1 MNIEKPIVENVVIA
15 DGENERTF
23 VHCPENLEGEYTI
36 PEGVTAIAP
45 LAFKNCSQ
53 LESIVIPNS
62 IRHIGHHAF
71 EGCTAIVEIRIPIGI
86 NVIEEGTFMGCTNLI
101 FVAIPPSVNRIEKD
115 AFRGCSQLESGEYYY
130 CYDYNLNAKEYISDN
145 IIPSGVEFIGDNA
158 FRECSNIEHFAI
170 PYAVTTIGKNAFSDC
185 RKLEEIQIFT
195 SEVSIGKDVFS
206 GCKSLNRIIAYSIA
220 AIWPFLSTRERK
232 GVDFEPMELDQMGF
246 EDEVLQD
253 LYSSDGTVLI
263 RCSKRTTRYSI
274 PNGVEE
280 IAKNAF
286 AGCALLE
293 GVSIPKTITRIGDGA
308 FSGCEQITSI
318 LLPDS
323 IVSIG
328 QNAFYGCKALNGIY
342 IPNGSRDKFEK
353 LLPKHL
359 HDRLIELKA
368 IHDKH

>member
-1 MNIEKPIVENVVIA
+1 MNIEKPIVENVVIT

-23 VHCPENLEGEYTI
+23 VHCPENLEGEYII
-36 PEGVTAIAP
+36 PDGVTAIAP

-62 IRHIGHHAF
+62 VRHIGHHAF
-71 EGCTAIVEIRIPIGI
+71 EGCTAI
-86 NVIEEGTFMGCTNLI
+86 
-101 FVAIPPSVNRIEKD
+101 
-115 AFRGCSQLESGEYYY
+115 
-130 CYDYNLNAKEYISDN
+130 KE
-145 IIPSGVEFIGDNA
+145 V
-158 FRECSNIEHFAI
+158 
-170 PYAVTTIGKNAFSDC
+170 
-185 RKLEEIQIFT
+185 QIFT
-195 SEVSIGKDVFS
+195 SEVTIGKAVFS
-206 GCKSLNRIIAYSIA
+206 GCKSLKKIIASSIA